1 MRYVGFSSQFHDA
14 GLSII
19 EEDGSVSFAAHAER
33 YSKVKNDP
41 RLPYKLMELIKD
53 DDVVSFYEDIET
65 RSKLHNIRKEV
76 FPTQMKSMSQGVTR
90 AGNYGYV
97 PEEIEGTYDVSHMHH
112 ESHVAQ
118 SLYTCPWETNDDIV
132 MVSIDGAGEE
142 QTSVIYDANFN
153 VIDDVH
159 DPQSIGKIYGHVT
172 RTLGYRPLEHEYI
185 VMGLSSYAEPDKK
198 LVQFF
203 TDYYESFS
211 QYTREEF
218 LRLKY
223 TLNQKAI
230 EEVQSGEIRG
240 ANLSNVYYRFP
251 TMIAD
256 FEKKFIERLWKISWE
271 YDAKVIAASVQEFTE
286 NKILEIMRTA
296 RKHGSKLVY
305 SGGCA
310 QNIIVNSK
318 IRDMFDDVHIAIAPS
333 DAGSS
338 LGCAAKTW
346 AEETGGKRLKWSPYL
361 GYDIK
366 NKINPKEVVD
376 YLMKNKVCGVANGR
390 AEFGPRALGNRSLLG
405 DVRYDIK
412 DTVNKIKKRELF
424 RPFAPAI
431 LEEYADEYFDG
442 HKNEYMQYTCNA
454 KHDYKSV
461 IHIDGTSRC
470 QVVKKDCQSVLRQ
483 ILEEYYERTGVPMLL
498 NTSLNIKGQP
508 ILNNEQDV
516 KEWQSKYK
524 VRIF

>member
-172 RTLGYRPLEHEYI
+172 RTLGYKPLEHEYI

-223 TLNQKAI
+223 TLNQKAL
-230 EEVQSGEIRG
+230 EKVKSGEVRG

-256 FEKKFIERLWKISWE
+256 FEYNFIERLWKISWE

-461 IHIDGTSRC
+461 IHVDGTSRC

-508 ILNNEQDV
+508 MLNDEQDV
-516 KEWQSKYK
+516 KEWQSKYN

>member
-41 RLPYKLMELIKD
+41 RLPYQLMELIKD

-118 SLYTCPWETNDDIV
+118 SLYTCPWKTNDDIV

-142 QTSVIYDANFN
+142 QTSVIYDVNFN

-223 TLNQKAI
+223 TLNQKAL
-230 EEVQSGEIRG
+230 EKVKSGEVRG

-256 FEKKFIERLWKISWE
+256 FEYNFIERLWKISWE

-461 IHIDGTSRC
+461 IHVDGTSRC

-508 ILNNEQDV
+508 MLNDEQDV
-516 KEWQSKYK
+516 KEWQSKYN

>member
-41 RLPYKLMELIKD
+41 RLPYQLMELIKD
-53 DDVVSFYEDIET
+53 DDVVSFYEDIGT

-118 SLYTCPWETNDDIV
+118 SLYTCPWKTNDDIV

-142 QTSVIYDANFN
+142 QTSVIYDVNFN

-223 TLNQKAI
+223 TLNQKAL
-230 EEVQSGEIRG
+230 EKVKSGEVRG

-412 DTVNKIKKRELF
+412 DTVNKIKRRELF

-508 ILNNEQDV
+508 MLNDEQDV
-516 KEWQSKYK
+516 KEWQSKYN